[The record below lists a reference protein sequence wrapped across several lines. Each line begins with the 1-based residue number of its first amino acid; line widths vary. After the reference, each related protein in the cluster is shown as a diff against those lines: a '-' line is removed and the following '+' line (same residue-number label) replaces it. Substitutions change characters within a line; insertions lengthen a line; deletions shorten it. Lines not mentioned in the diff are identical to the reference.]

1 MSDPSY
7 DATEPVVDL
16 QQAVARLDND
26 PTLLRELAEMFLED
40 GRETMSRL
48 TASIQSLHW
57 EEAVRAAH
65 SLKGLLRTF
74 DAEQAA
80 SVAAACETDC
90 RAQRPDAAAQ
100 LVSLETELSR
110 VEAVLRDYIAGS

>member
-1 MSDPSY
+1 MSNPSFN
-7 DATEPVVDL
+7 AEPVVDL
-16 QQAVARLDND
+16 DQAVARLDND

-40 GRETMSRL
+40 GRETLSRL
-48 TASIQSLHW
+48 TASIDSMHW

-80 SVAAACETDC
+80 SVAAACESDC
-90 RAQRPDAAAQ
+90 RAQRAEAGSLLP
-100 LVSLETELSR
+100 SLEAELAR
-110 VEAVLRDYIAGS
+110 VEAVLRDYIAGC